1 MKKVVLLYPKTGW
14 DVKNVTI
21 LLPLSVMLLGRPL
34 RRAGYTPVVIDMRID
49 PRWEDT
55 LRAHLAGGDVMAVGV
70 SAMTGLQIRG
80 GLVASAMVRKL
91 APDVPIVWGG
101 IHPALMP
108 IQTVEHP
115 LVDYVVWGEGES
127 ALIELMNA
135 LDHEAKPTAPI
146 PGVTYLD
153 AHGVPVH
160 GPKLPFID
168 LGEALVP
175 DYDLV
180 NVDDY
185 FTTQT
190 LGERDL
196 AIVTSRGCPSRC
208 SFCYNVAY
216 ASRRWR
222 AQPPEAVVDHV
233 EYIVRRYGINAI
245 LIKDDNFYVSKK
257 RVEQIA
263 QGFRARGIKV
273 VVRGECR
280 ADYISNGYSDELL
293 RDLYDNGFQEMTV
306 GAESGTDMGLSLL
319 LKDLKVDDIYTAS
332 EKLGRARIATKFTFM
347 AGFPGETWE
356 TIKDTLRLM
365 TNLVRDNPYA
375 RTTPMHLYAPYPGTP
390 LFDDAVKGGWN
401 APATLEG
408 WADVDFHQCD
418 LPWIDPKVRKVLER
432 ISLSTY
438 FLDGRT
444 MPEYFSKSKTLS
456 WGTKLYGS
464 VVRWRA
470 ERTNFRFMPEL
481 WLMEQYR
488 RMAAEA

>member
-1 MKKVVLLYPKTGW
+1 MKKVILFYPKTGW

-34 RRAGYTPVVIDMRID
+34 RREGFQPIVLDARID
-49 PRWEDT
+49 ANWDDT
-55 LRAHLAGGDVMAVGV
+55 LRSLLNEGDVAAVGI

-80 GLVASAMVRKL
+80 GLAASAVVRAA

-108 IQTVEHP
+108 MQTVEHP

-127 ALIELMNA
+127 AIVELMRVLA
-135 LDHEAKPTAPI
+135 DHKRPTAPI

-153 AHGVPVH
+153 AHGEPVH
-160 GPKLPFID
+160 GPKIPWID
-168 LGEALVP
+168 LTEALVP

-180 NVDDY
+180 RVEDY

-196 AIVTSRGCPSRC
+196 AVVTSRGCPSRC

-216 ASRRWR
+216 ADRRWR
-222 AQPPEAVVDHV
+222 AQPPDAVVEHV
-233 EYIVRRYGINAI
+233 DYIVRRFGVNAI
-245 LIKDDNFYVSKK
+245 LVKDDNFYVSKK
-257 RVEQIA
+257 RVLAIA
-263 QGFRARGIKV
+263 DGFRRKGIKV
-273 VVRGECR
+273 TVRGECR
-280 ADYISNGYSDELL
+280 ADYIANHYDDAMLTQ
-293 RDLYDNGFQEMTV
+293 LYEDGFREMTV

-319 LKDLKVDDIYTAS
+319 LKDLNVDDILIAG
-332 EKLGRARIATKFTFM
+332 EKLGRNRIATKFTFM

-356 TIKDTLRLM
+356 SIQETLKLMIRL
-365 TNLVRDNPYA
+365 VQSNPYA

-390 LFDDAVKGGWN
+390 LFDDAVKGGWE
-401 APATLEG
+401 APETLEG
-408 WADVDFHQCD
+408 WADVDFHQCH
-418 LPWIDPKVRKVLER
+418 LPWLDPRIHKLLER

-444 MPEYFSKSKTLS
+444 MPEYFAASKLMS
-456 WGTKLYGS
+456 WGTKAYGS

-481 WLMEQYR
+481 WLMEKYR
-488 RMAAEA
+488 RMNATA